1 MAKKRTNKIKKRT
14 LKKSPIL
21 NFANKKWRL
30 IFVVSIVALIGIVV
44 LFVSNASAPPRSVTE
59 FGAVGDGVHDD
70 TAAIQA
76 GIDAVSASG
85 TNANASQELTLPP
98 GQYNITKPLLMKSF
112 VQFRGT
118 RGQSIIVNTAT
129 DPNRQ
134 VHVILGLAH
143 PWAFDE
149 RNATDAQGRNQVFT
163 NMPVDQTNWAKDST
177 SLNLKN
183 SNDANNLTVGEIAC
197 IRSEVGFKVGDYEQP
212 DFVQFNKIRAIN
224 GNKIDFAD
232 KALNSI
238 PNPQICKVGGRNP
251 YYSYVMEKDVSW
263 YSAQWVEISG
273 ITFRGGSAG
282 LGGSLCYSCFVKQVD
297 FENIETPM
305 AMNALVKNIFSDIN
319 ATYTGRAIEIK
330 MASSQSSFKN
340 INLRYIP
347 KGCANPAEC
356 HLNAVWPVD
365 VGERSVDIG
374 FNNININDSGSYRNV
389 ALFSIGDA
397 RTVRFVNSNIT
408 VSGSAT
414 RNAVLDIRGNYNI
427 GDTPQSFKT
436 ENYWFE
442 GNNFNLAQT
451 VTQLATLGDKLKR
464 TDDTYAVQNILFRNN
479 NWTGTPTTSGIAY
492 LARNQVKNWA
502 IVNDKFNNTANRMVV
517 ESNSTQ
523 PRESGVKY

>member
-1 MAKKRTNKIKKRT
+1 MPKKTVKKRVKRSS
-14 LKKSPIL
+14 KKSSIRS
-21 NFANKKWRL
+21 FGFKKWQFL
-30 IFVVSIVALIGIVV
+30 FVIGIVV
-44 LFVSNASAPPRSVTE
+44 ALGTLVFFVSNASAPPRSVKE
-59 FGAVGDGVHDD
+59 FGAIGDGVTDD
-70 TAAIQA
+70 TVAIQNA
-76 GIDAVSASG
+76 IDTVSASG
-85 TNANASQELTLPP
+85 TAANRSQELTLPP

-163 NMPVDQTNWAKDST
+163 NIAVSQTSWAKDST

-183 SNDANNLTVGEIAC
+183 SNDASKLAVGEIAC
-197 IRSEVGFKVGDYEQP
+197 IRSEVAFKVGDYEQP

-238 PNPQICKVGGRNP
+238 PNPQICKVEGRNP
-251 YYSYVMEKDVSW
+251 YYSYVMEKDVPW

-273 ITFRGGSAG
+273 ITFRGGEAG

-297 FENIETPM
+297 FENIVTPM

-347 KGCANPAEC
+347 KGCATPSNC
-356 HLNAVWPVD
+356 HLNGVWPVD
-365 VGERSVDIG
+365 VGERSADIG
-374 FNNININDSGSYRNV
+374 FNNININDSGSYRSV

-408 VSGSAT
+408 VSGNAT

-442 GNNFNLAQT
+442 GNNFHLTQP

-479 NWTGTPTTSGIAY
+479 SWSGTPTTSGIAY

-523 PRESGVKY
+523 PRESGIKY